1 MADDES
7 QSSPSVPPALTT
19 VHSPVGYRLISAQEA
34 EERFRVSADVGYPYA
49 EFADEQEIRLY
60 EGGLHVTG
68 HLEPEGDSDW
78 VPYNTVVDGDLTVD
92 GDLDWWDDC
101 DGNFFMVTGSLRAR
115 NVFLSGCPNV
125 VVRGDLEVTGG
136 ICGSYGDGGWL
147 VVCGRTRA
155 RIVISVSY
163 FGMTFAEQPQALLVA
178 ENGPSNCPVDFTDE
192 ELDTVLLPELLD
204 DDGTAD
210 EGKIAEALREGRQ
223 VLRAGVRPS
232 HLAALEELDALLVRA
247 EEVTEL
253 DLSGRKLRHFPEQ
266 LLSFPNLR
274 VLSLEGNAELKTID
288 PRIGE
293 LAALEELHLAGTQLT
308 GLPESIGRLRNL
320 RLLDISDNAFTAL
333 PDSLGDLDRLEVLHA
348 AKLTCALPDTLARLH
363 TLRELDL
370 SRQHQG
376 RYHCDTLVDFP
387 PIVTRLTGLRTLDLS
402 YVWLASVPDELLNL
416 TELEELNLTGSL
428 SARLTRL
435 PDLARLPRLRV
446 LRLNGRAPGS
456 NQPPPS
462 RDLLSGIWDI
472 TTLEHL
478 EIDRWG
484 KKTFDGRKARTA
496 FRALPDDAFT
506 HLSNLRHIDLSFN
519 ELTTLPE
526 SFFGLR
532 RLEFAGLRYT
542 KLDRPT
548 LERLRAMFPRTR
560 LDLRDTGTKEVVH
573 DPNWQSVH
581 ALVRTGAEKQA
592 AQDHAAAVTAFE
604 EAVALCVP
612 GACYSDYDR
621 LYAHYGLVNA
631 LGQLADNAPDA
642 DRPEPA
648 TKLIRYAE
656 QTLSL
661 IPGTI
666 WHFTDEGAFQEEVK
680 RRTGNAL
687 AWHLLHSGE
696 PERALAAVEQAL
708 TVADAPEYDFVRDT
722 QVRVLLALGRT
733 DDAYRVAD
741 QILTRDP
748 SFGDLTDIAAL
759 PEFQS
764 WRQTQRTAAPEAPGS
779 AR

>member
-1 MADDES
+1 M
-7 QSSPSVPPALTT
+7 
-19 VHSPVGYRLISAQEA
+19 GYRLISAQEA

-60 EGGLHVTG
+60 EGGLHVAG
-68 HLEPEGDSDW
+68 HLEPEGDNDW

-92 GDLDWWDDC
+92 GDLAWWDDSG
-101 DGNFFMVTGSLRAR
+101 GNFLMVTGSLRAR

-125 VVRGDLEVTGG
+125 VVRGDLEVAGG
-136 ICGSYGDGGWL
+136 ICGSGGEDGGVL

-155 RIVISVSY
+155 RTIISMSY
-163 FGMTFAEQPQALLVA
+163 FGMTFAEQPQALFVA
-178 ENGPSNCPVDFTDE
+178 DPYRTNCPVDFTDE

-204 DDGTAD
+204 DGMAD
-210 EGKIAEALREGRQ
+210 AWKIVEAFREGRQ

-232 HLAALEELDALLVRA
+232 QLAALEELDALLVRA
-247 EEVTEL
+247 EEVTGL
-253 DLSGRKLRHFPEQ
+253 DLSGRRLRHFPEQ

-274 VLSLEGNAELKTID
+274 VLSLEGNSELKTID

-320 RLLDISDNAFTAL
+320 RLLDISDNAFAAL

-348 AKLTCALPDTLARLH
+348 AKLACPLPDTLARLH

-376 RYHCDTLVDFP
+376 RYNCDTLVDFP
-387 PIVTRLTGLRTLDLS
+387 LIVTRLTGLRTLDLS

-416 TELEELNLTGSL
+416 TALEELNLSNSL

-446 LRLNGRAPGS
+446 LRLSGRAPGS

-484 KKTFDGRKARTA
+484 KTTFDGRKARTA

-506 HLSNLRHIDLSFN
+506 HLPNLRHINLSFN

-532 RLEFAGLRYT
+532 RLKFAGLWYT

-560 LDLRDTGTKEVVH
+560 LDLRDTATKEVVH

-612 GACYSDYDR
+612 GTCHSDYDR

-631 LGQLADNAPDA
+631 LGQLADNAPEA
-642 DRPEPA
+642 DRPEPT

-680 RRTGNAL
+680 RRTGSAL
-687 AWHLLHSGE
+687 AWQLLHSGE

-708 TVADAPEYDFVRDT
+708 TVADGPEYDFVRDT

-733 DDAYRVAD
+733 GDAYRVAD

>member
-1 MADDES
+1 M
-7 QSSPSVPPALTT
+7 
-19 VHSPVGYRLISAQEA
+19 
-34 EERFRVSADVGYPYA
+34 
-49 EFADEQEIRLY
+49 
-60 EGGLHVTG
+60 
-68 HLEPEGDSDW
+68 
-78 VPYNTVVDGDLTVD
+78 PYNTVVDGDLTVD

-247 EEVTEL
+247 EEVTGL

-308 GLPESIGRLRNL
+308 GLPESIGRAAEPAAAGHLRQ
-320 RLLDISDNAFTAL
+320 RLHSPAGLPRRPGPPGGAARRTADL
-333 PDSLGDLDRLEVLHA
+333 PAPRHARPAAHA
-348 AKLTCALPDTLARLH
+348 ARTGPVPPAPGRLPLRHPGRL
-363 TLRELDL
+363 
-370 SRQHQG
+370 
-376 RYHCDTLVDFP
+376 P

-416 TELEELNLTGSL
+416 TELEEFNLSNSL

-446 LRLNGRAPGS
+446 LRLSGSAPGS

-478 EIDRWG
+478 EIDRWA
-484 KKTFDGRKARTA
+484 KETFDGRKARTA

-506 HLSNLRHIDLSFN
+506 HLPNLRHIDLSFN

-548 LERLRAMFPRTR
+548 LERLRTAFPRTR

-581 ALVRTGAEKQA
+581 ALVRTGAEKQT
-592 AQDHAAAVTAFE
+592 AQDHTAAVTAFE
-604 EAVALCVP
+604 EAVTLCTP
-612 GACYSDYDR
+612 GACHSDYDQ

-631 LGQLADNAPDA
+631 LGQLVDNAPDA
-642 DRPEPA
+642 DRPRL
-648 TKLIRYAE
+648 TGTLIRYAE

-661 IPGTI
+661 IPGQI

-708 TVADAPEYDFVRDT
+708 TVAAGPEYDFVRDT

-748 SFGDLTDIAAL
+748 SFGDLTDMAAL

-764 WRQTQRTAAPEAPGS
+764 WRQAQRTAAPEAPGS